1 MMDITKDNYYSQ
13 AAALEYMS
21 CSQYKA
27 FCACEEQALAEI
39 AGDWGDWS
47 RESSTALLT
56 GSYIDAYFEGTLE
69 EFRAAHPEIFKRGGE
84 LKADYAQAENI
95 IKRLERDPKFMRY
108 MSGEKQVIMTGE
120 IGGVPYKIK
129 MDSYHE
135 GKAIADLKIMR
146 DFAPIWNERARRRQ
160 SFVRYWGYDTQGAIY
175 QEIVRQNT
183 GERLPFYIAA
193 ATKERYTDYDIFGV
207 PQEWLD
213 ERLEEVRRLSPH
225 FAELKRGE
233 GEPKRCGRCGWCRET
248 KTITYIKDAREL
260 ENFYADND

>member
-13 AAALEYMS
+13 AATLEYMS

-39 AGDWGDWS
+39 AGDWS

-225 FAELKRGE
+225 FCRAEARRGRAE
-233 GEPKRCGRCGWCRET
+233 TLRAVRLVQGNQDDNVHKGRAGTGGLLCR
-248 KTITYIKDAREL
+248 
-260 ENFYADND
+260 